1 MADISAVFG
10 ILLFLGIAF
19 PGLLTAWY
27 LLFPATVE
35 RVRLRL
41 DRTPWQCFFVGGVIT
56 VQANI
61 GKCTPGAALGGAV
74 QKFLEVLLAQEE
86 HVVDQ
91 CGFLW
96 VSHRAGS
103 RNAKPAT
110 WAGFRGSGERDQM
123 AMPGLQPVTV

>member
-1 MADISAVFG
+1 
-10 ILLFLGIAF
+10 
-19 PGLLTAWY
+19 
-27 LLFPATVE
+27 
-35 RVRLRL
+35 
-41 DRTPWQCFFVGGVIT
+41 VGGVVT

-61 GKCTPGAALGGAV
+61 GQGTFGAAFGGAI
-74 QKFLEVLLAQEE
+74 QKVFEVLLAQEE

-110 WAGFRGSGERDQM
+110 RAGFRGSGESDQM
-123 AMPGLQPVTV
+123 AMPGLQPVAL